1 MDHTT
6 HQHSP
11 HAPEPLAGHK
21 MSNGHENH
29 DRHAGHSV
37 AMFRDKFWL
46 SFALTIPVVFWS
58 TEVQQWLGYKAP
70 SFPGSKFIPAILGT
84 VVFVYGGLVFISGA
98 RSELADRKPGM
109 MTLIS
114 LAIVVAFGTSLAAT
128 FGLFEIDVWWEL
140 ASLIT
145 IMVLGHWLEMRAIS
159 QARGALNAL
168 AALLPDT
175 VERVIGA
182 ETQIVPLS
190 ELHIGDVV
198 LVRPG
203 ARVPADGAVI
213 EGTADVDESM
223 ITGESKTV
231 SKGPGSTVIA
241 GTVVSGGSLRVRSTA
256 VGEQTALSGIMRLV
270 AAAQASGSRTQAL
283 ADRAAAILFYVAVV
297 AGVATFA
304 YWWLSGDKE
313 NALIR
318 TATVLI
324 IACPHALG
332 LAIPLVIAISTSLG
346 AQNGLLV
353 KDRLALERAR
363 SLDMVIF
370 DKTGTLT
377 LGSPAVSGVAAAPGI
392 TESDLIAR
400 AAAVEANS
408 EHPLAKA
415 VVAEAKRREVPE
427 VKASN
432 FEALAGRGAKALV
445 DGKSVAV
452 GGPRLLTEAKVT
464 VGPDVEKITSAWASD
479 GRTVLYAVA
488 EGQLLGAF
496 AVEDQIRPESK
507 EAVAELHQLGI
518 RVAMITGDSKAVADS
533 VARRIGIDEVAAE
546 VLPADKA
553 SAVRRFQQ
561 GGKKVAMVGDGVND
575 APALATADVGI
586 AIGAGTDVAIESAG
600 IVLVRSD
607 PRDVVGAIELSRA
620 TYRKMIQNLVWAT
633 AYNLVAIPVAAGL
646 FVRWGLNLSMSIG
659 AVAMSLSTIIVAA
672 NAQLLRRLKL
682 EREAL

>member
-1 MDHTT
+1 MPHDH
-6 HQHSP
+6 Q
-11 HAPEPLAGHK
+11 GY
-21 MSNGHENH
+21 

-46 SFALTIPVVFWS
+46 SFALTIPTVIWS
-58 TEVQQWLGYKAP
+58 PEVQHWLGYTAP
-70 SFPGSKFIPAILGT
+70 SFPGSRFIPAILGT
-84 VVFVYGGLVFISGA
+84 IVFVYGGLVFVRGA
-98 RSELADRKPGM
+98 RAELADRKPGM

-114 LAIVVAFGTSLAAT
+114 LAIIVAFATSFAAT
-128 FGLFEIDVWWEL
+128 LGLFEIDVWWEL

-175 VERVIGA
+175 AERVSGA
-182 ETQIVPLS
+182 EVQTIPLG
-190 ELHIGDVV
+190 ELHVGDIV
-198 LVRPG
+198 LVRP
-203 ARVPADGAVI
+203 ATRVPADGVVVD
-213 EGTADVDESM
+213 GTADVDESM
-223 ITGESKTV
+223 ITGESKAV
-231 SKGPGSTVIA
+231 SKGPGATVIA
-241 GTVVSGGSLRVRSTA
+241 GTVASGGSLRIRIAA

-270 AAAQASGSRTQAL
+270 AAAQASSSRTQAL

-297 AGVATFA
+297 SGAITFT
-304 YWWLSGDKE
+304 YWWASGDKE
-313 NALIR
+313 HALIR

-377 LGSPAVSGVAAAPGI
+377 RGSPAVSEVVAAPG
-392 TESDLIAR
+392 TSEDELVAYS
-400 AAAVEANS
+400 AAVESNS

-415 VVAEAKRREVPE
+415 ILAEAGRRNLTQSP
-427 VKASN
+427 ATN
-432 FEALAGRGAKALV
+432 FEALSGRGARALV
-445 DGKSVAV
+445 KGKSISV
-452 GGPRLLTEAKVT
+452 GGPRLLTEANVT
-464 VGPDVEKITSAWASD
+464 VPPAVEKLTTAWASD
-479 GRTVLYAVA
+479 GKTVLYAVA
-488 EGQLLGAF
+488 DDRLLGAF
-496 AVEDQIRPESK
+496 AVEDEIRPESS
-507 EAVAELHQLGI
+507 EAVAALHRLGV
-518 RVAMITGDSKAVADS
+518 RVAMITGDSKTVADS

-553 SAVRRFQQ
+553 AAVKNFQAGGRR
-561 GGKKVAMVGDGVND
+561 VAMVGDGVND
-575 APALATADVGI
+575 APALATANVGI

-607 PRDVVGAIELSRA
+607 PRDVVGAIRLSRA

-646 FVRWGLNLSMSIG
+646 LVRWGLDLPMSVG
-659 AVAMSLSTIIVAA
+659 AGAMSLSTIIVAA

-682 EREAL
+682 QREAH